1 MKYTAEQIFAAL
13 KHVRHPAE
21 GKDVVTLNM
30 VSDLRISDNSVAFVL
45 TFRKWNDPSM
55 MSVRKGCEKALTY
68 YVDPALEADIRVE
81 SLEAPEVK
89 EPPLPQARNIIAISS
104 GKGGVGKSTV
114 AANLAVALARLGNRV
129 GLIDADVYGPSVPK
143 MFGVEEEKP
152 AGREVDGRH
161 LIVPIE
167 QYQVKLLSVGFFV
180 KPQDAVVWRGPM
192 ATSALKQLFQQAD
205 WGELDFLL
213 IDLPPGT
220 GDVHLTM
227 VQELPVTGAVIVST
241 PQEVALVDAVKG
253 INMFRNDKINVP
265 ILGLVENMAWFTPE
279 DAPEK
284 RYYLFGREG
293 CKALAEKEGIA
304 LLGQIPIVGSICE
317 SGDSGRPIAL
327 DENHPAGRA
336 FMQLASEMV
345 RRVEERN
352 AQAEPTRR
360 VTMDKHSH

>member
-1 MKYTAEQIFAAL
+1 MKYTAEQIFSAL

-21 GKDVVTLNM
+21 GKDIVTLNM
-30 VSDLRISDNSVAFVL
+30 VSDLRISDGAVAFVL
-45 TFRKWNDPSM
+45 TFRKWNDPTM
-55 MSVRKGCEKALTY
+55 MSVRKGSEKALKY
-68 YVDPALEADIRVE
+68 YVDPNIEVDIRVE
-81 SLEAPEVK
+81 SLEAPELK
-89 EPPLPQARNIIAISS
+89 EAPLPLARNIIAIAS

-114 AANLAVALARLGNRV
+114 AVNLAVALALQGYRV

-143 MFGVEEEKP
+143 MFGAEAEKP
-152 AGREVDGRH
+152 MSREVDGRH
-161 LIVPIE
+161 LIIPIE
-167 QYQVKLLSVGFFV
+167 KYNVKLLSVGFFV
-180 KPQDAVVWRGPM
+180 KPEDAVVWRGPM
-192 ATSALKQLFQQAD
+192 ATAALKQLFQQAD

-213 IDLPPGT
+213 LDLPPGT

-253 INMFRNDKINVP
+253 INMFRSEKINVP

-293 CKALAEKEGIA
+293 CKTLAEKEQLA

-317 SGDSGRPIAL
+317 SGDSGVPIAL
-327 DENHPAGRA
+327 NENHPAGKA
-336 FMQLASEMV
+336 FRQLAAEV
-345 RRVEERN
+345 VGRVEARN
-352 AQAEPTRR
+352 AAAEPTRR

>member
-1 MKYTAEQIFAAL
+1 MKYTAEQIFSAL

-21 GKDVVTLNM
+21 GKDIVTLNM
-30 VSDLRISDNSVAFVL
+30 VSDLRISDGSVSFVL
-45 TFRKWNDPSM
+45 TFRKWNDPTM
-55 MSVRKGCEKALTY
+55 MSVRKGAEKALKY
-68 YVDPALEADIRVE
+68 YVDPNIEVDIRVE
-81 SLEAPEVK
+81 SLEAPELK

-114 AANLAVALARLGNRV
+114 AANLAVALALQGYRV

-143 MFGVEEEKP
+143 MFGAEAEKP
-152 AGREVDGRH
+152 MSREVDGRH
-161 LIVPIE
+161 LIIPIE
-167 QYQVKLLSVGFFV
+167 KYNVKLLSVGFFV
-180 KPQDAVVWRGPM
+180 KPEDAVVWRGPM
-192 ATSALKQLFQQAD
+192 ATSALKQLFQQGD

-213 IDLPPGT
+213 LDLPPGT

-253 INMFRNDKINVP
+253 INMFRNEKINVP

-293 CKALAEKEGIA
+293 CKALAEKENLA

-317 SGDSGRPIAL
+317 SGDSGVPIAL
-327 DENHPAGRA
+327 DENHPAGMA
-336 FMQLASEMV
+336 FRQLAAEV
-345 RRVEERN
+345 VARVEERN
-352 AQAEPTRR
+352 AAVEPTRR